1 VGRSKL
7 KRQRCVSRDAQG
19 AKRGGVRGGGVP
31 LRGGGVPAGEGSE
44 EGAILSPQKFL
55 YRPKAI
61 HCNYQLSI
69 IAVFVEYIRQFLI
82 DLNQIYRHSSVPQ
95 NTSP

>member
-1 VGRSKL
+1 MGRSKL

-19 AKRGGVRGGGVP
+19 AKRGGV
-31 LRGGGVPAGEGSE
+31 RGGGVPAGEGSE